1 RRRRTSR
8 EQHKTL
14 EDTFQANRKPNS
26 KVRHA
31 LADQLCMPVRS
42 VQVWFQNRR
51 AKAK

>member
-1 RRRRTSR
+1 RRRTSR

-14 EDTFQANRKPNS
+14 EDTFQANPKPNS

-31 LADQLCMPVRS
+31 LADQLSMPVRS